1 MLNPDKRFDM
11 IMKTLGFH
19 SKILIDDEGQLVIIA
34 QVVVPEH
41 ADEPKLTKE
50 KLQGQNEIQMTKHV
64 FSAGQ
69 FQEGKI
75 TCIVM
80 TAR

>member
-1 MLNPDKRFDM
+1 MLDPDKRFDM

-41 ADEPKLTKE
+41 ADEPKLSKE
-50 KLQGQNEIQMTKHV
+50 KLQG
-64 FSAGQ
+64 
-69 FQEGKI
+69 
-75 TCIVM
+75 
-80 TAR
+80 